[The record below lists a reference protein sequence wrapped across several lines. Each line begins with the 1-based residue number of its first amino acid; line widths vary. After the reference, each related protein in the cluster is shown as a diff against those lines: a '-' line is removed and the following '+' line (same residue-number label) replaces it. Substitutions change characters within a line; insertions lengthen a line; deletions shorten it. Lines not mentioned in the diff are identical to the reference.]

1 MKNKL
6 IIFIMVSPFFLSMRC
21 AEEQTSITVENHTK
35 YPILLLSKQDF
46 HFYDRTLIQRLVYE
60 KDFESFKILPDSIG
74 EITIRPQLI
83 SYNNDKNKIYLFYF
97 YRLINERGELSKS
110 YDSIAIATDKII
122 EGKTNY
128 RILVKDKAIEFLK
141 R

>member
-1 MKNKL
+1 
-6 IIFIMVSPFFLSMRC
+6 MRC
-21 AEEQTSITVENHTK
+21 PEEATSITVENYTK

-46 HFYDRTLIQRLVYE
+46 HFYDRELIQRLVYE

-110 YDSIAIATDKII
+110 HDSIAIAADKII
-122 EGKTNY
+122 EGETSHH
-128 RILVKDKAIEFLK
+128 IIVKDKTIEFLK
-141 R
+141 Q